1 MRIVKTLMLVNDPE
15 SLAAYRKAHDEIWH
29 EVTEGIRSVGITS
42 MELYLD
48 GNLAVMVMEY
58 PDGLDIDVAMAK
70 LATLPR
76 QQEWENYVA
85 KYQQC
90 DPDSTSDAKWR
101 QMTRIFSL
109 PKP

>member
-1 MRIVKTLMLVNDPE
+1 MRVVKTLMLVNDPE
-15 SLAAYRKAHDEIWH
+15 LLAAYRKAHDEIWQ
-29 EVTEGIRSVGITS
+29 EITEGIRSVGITS

-58 PDGLDIDVAMAK
+58 PDGLDIDKAMAR

-76 QQEWENYVA
+76 QQEWENFVA

-101 QMTRIFSL
+101 RMSRIFSL

>member
-15 SLAAYRKAHDEIWH
+15 SLAAYCKSHDEIWQ
-29 EVTEGIRSVGITS
+29 EITEGIRSVGITS

-58 PDGLDIDVAMAK
+58 PDGLDIDKVMAK

-76 QQEWENYVA
+76 QQEWEEYVA

-90 DPDSTSDAKWR
+90 DPNSTSDAKWR
-101 QMTRIFSL
+101 RMTRIFSL

>member
-1 MRIVKTLMLVNDPE
+1 MRVVKTLMLVNDPE
-15 SLAAYRKAHDEIWH
+15 SLAAYRKAHDEIWQ
-29 EVTEGIRSVGITS
+29 EITDGIRYVGITS

-48 GNLAVMVMEY
+48 GNLAVMEY
-58 PDGLDIDVAMAK
+58 PDGLDIDKAMAR

-76 QQEWENYVA
+76 QQEWENFVA

-101 QMTRIFSL
+101 RMTRIFSL

>member
-15 SLAAYRKAHDEIWH
+15 SLAAYRKAHDEIWQ
-29 EVTEGIRSVGITS
+29 EITEGIRSVGITS

-58 PDGLDIDVAMAK
+58 PDALDIDEAMAK

-76 QQEWENYVA
+76 QQEWEEHVA

-90 DPDSTSDAKWR
+90 DPGCTSEAKWR
-101 QMTRIFSL
+101 RMTRIFSL
-109 PKP
+109 PNP

>member
-1 MRIVKTLMLVNDPE
+1 MRVVKTLMLVNDPE
-15 SLAAYRKAHDEIWH
+15 SLTAYRKAHDEIWQ
-29 EVTEGIRSVGITS
+29 EITEGIRSVGITS

-58 PDGLDIDVAMAK
+58 PDGLDIDKAMAR

-76 QQEWENYVA
+76 QQEWENFVA

-101 QMTRIFSL
+101 RMTRIFSL